1 MPSQLCYASDWWRDA
16 FLLSAAGYFLQDLWS
31 ELNKDKKNGQ
41 MIFHHVFVG
50 IFLVAAASWNMFTHP
65 LAVLLLNEGSTPFLS
80 RRWNFKRIESDRGLS
95 PTERRSDFV
104 NGILFVLTFFFCRIV
119 LIPLIWA
126 QTLAAGCLSF
136 SMANGDAFKAV
147 MIFCGNLNFPIL
159 WAMNLYWFQIIA
171 SQAWGVLKGDNQ
183 SQSKAVV
190 DHLS

>member
-1 MPSQLCYASDWWRDA
+1 MFSPLGP
-16 FLLSAAGYFLQDLWS
+16 LLGLLTIYLIYSAG
-31 ELNKDKKNGQ
+31 
-41 MIFHHVFVG
+41 
-50 IFLVAAASWNMFTHP
+50 
-65 LAVLLLNEGSTPFLS
+65 
-80 RRWNFKRIESDRGLS
+80 R
-95 PTERRSDFV
+95 
-104 NGILFVLTFFFCRIV
+104 
-119 LIPLIWA
+119 A

-171 SQAWGVLKGDNQ
+171 SQAWGVLKGDNK